1 MFDFYIISILA
12 VLILT
17 AIFVYLY
24 PEQNKVSYTD
34 KVLDREF
41 KNQQIAY
48 FERSMRIWFLTNQ
61 VTFWGKLFK
70 SGPLVSGRS

>member
-1 MFDFYIISILA
+1 MLDIFTVLILA

-34 KVLDREF
+34 KVLDREY
-41 KNQQIAY
+41 KRQQIAY
-48 FERSMRIWFLTNQ
+48 LERNFRNDT
-61 VTFWGKLFK
+61 
-70 SGPLVSGRS
+70 

>member
-48 FERSMRIWFLTNQ
+48 FERSMRI
-61 VTFWGKLFK
+61 
-70 SGPLVSGRS
+70 